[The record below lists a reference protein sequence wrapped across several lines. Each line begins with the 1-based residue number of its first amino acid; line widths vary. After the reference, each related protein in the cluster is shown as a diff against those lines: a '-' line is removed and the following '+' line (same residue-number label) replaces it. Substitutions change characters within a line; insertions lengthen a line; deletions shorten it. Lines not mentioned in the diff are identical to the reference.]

1 MDTSVTSGSNMAYGA
16 SYTVAVEGVGVTAG
30 VGKSDVG
37 TASQTSMGVSATMA
51 GLSATMIHSADDNG
65 TAADVDETALSVS
78 YNMNALTA
86 TVFQKDVAT
95 TGAADVNY
103 QGVGIAYDLGGATA
117 KLGVMRDDA
126 DLQTIDAGIS
136 FSF

>member
-1 MDTSVTSGSNMAYGA
+1 MVTVVPRSG
-16 SYTVAVEGVGVTAG
+16 
-30 VGKSDVG
+30 
-37 TASQTSMGVSATMA
+37 
-51 GLSATMIHSADDNG
+51 
-65 TAADVDETALSVS
+65 
-78 YNMNALTA
+78 
-86 TVFQKDVAT
+86 DVAT
-95 TGAADVNY
+95 TGAADTNY